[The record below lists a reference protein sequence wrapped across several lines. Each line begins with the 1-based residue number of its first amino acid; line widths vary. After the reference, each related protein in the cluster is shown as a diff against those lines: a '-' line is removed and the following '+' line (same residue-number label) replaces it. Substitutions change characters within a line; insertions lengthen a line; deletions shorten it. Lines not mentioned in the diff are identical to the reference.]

1 MELKEDLSLRAA
13 RDTHGRWQKFKERNL
28 SLSLRSGDST
38 AAIRLD
44 AVNEENMDN
53 YFKMLKEVLTRK
65 TFGIV

>member
-44 AVNEENMDN
+44 AV
-53 YFKMLKEVLTRK
+53 V
-65 TFGIV
+65 